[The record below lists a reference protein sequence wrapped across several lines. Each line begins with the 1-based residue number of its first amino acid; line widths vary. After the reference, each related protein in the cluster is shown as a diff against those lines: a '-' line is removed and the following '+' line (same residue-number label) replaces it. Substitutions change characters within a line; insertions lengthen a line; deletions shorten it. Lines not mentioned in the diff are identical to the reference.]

1 MLQSN
6 LCLLN
11 GLAPEARFNLGEC
24 RNDPGG
30 YFIFDG
36 KEKVIVSQEGRAD
49 NMLYILDDV
58 NDLYSYAAE
67 IRSVSED
74 ASKPVR
80 TLSVRIVREQPSLSN
95 NQIVV
100 NIPKK
105 LNKHQKNLLD
115 EFKQTSD

>member
-1 MLQSN
+1 M
-6 LCLLN
+6 
-11 GLAPEARFNLGEC
+11 GEC

-95 NQIVV
+95 N
-100 NIPKK
+100 
-105 LNKHQKNLLD
+105 
-115 EFKQTSD
+115 